1 MVSSLISGSLLFM
14 NLRVRKPPAYFCTA
28 GQMSADEAEKRQE
41 IDGRENLVYSA
52 RNCVQFISLRSFHRI
67 IKLCEEPVMAS
78 DRQDLFRKIPGVDR
92 LLLDPR
98 LEEASSRS
106 PRTLLLKA
114 IHLVLDQLRDAI
126 GEGGDISKEDLELES
141 VARRVLGELERI
153 SKPSLRHVINAT
165 GVVVHTNLGRS
176 LMAESVLRRFRPLSG
191 GYSNLEYDLEAGRRG
206 SRYVHVEELL
216 MELTGA
222 EAAMV
227 VNNNAAAVLICLD
240 TLARGGEVVVSRGQL
255 VEIGGSFRIPDV
267 MRKSGATMV
276 EVGTTNKTHLSD
288 YEQVIGPDT
297 ALLLKVHKSNFQ
309 VVGFTEDVPMTDLV
323 DLGKRYNIPVME
335 DLGSGCLVDLSKY
348 GLVKEPTVQETLA
361 RGADVISFSGDKL
374 LGGPQAGIILG
385 RKSIVDA
392 IRKNQLNRAL
402 RIDKLTLFALEE
414 TLRLYRDEHTA
425 VRLIPTLRMMLGTYR
440 DMVRKAE
447 RLRKMIG
454 SPGSRSFTLEM
465 EDGSSRPGGGSL
477 PLLELPTRLLC
488 LVPRER
494 DAQFMER
501 WLRAYDP
508 PIIVRIEKERVA
520 LDVRTIQ
527 SREFTTVA
535 EAVRSLAK
543 TRG

>member
-1 MVSSLISGSLLFM
+1 MRNG
-14 NLRVRKPPAYFCTA
+14 K
-28 GQMSADEAEKRQE
+28 QE
-41 IDGRENLVYSA
+41 
-52 RNCVQFISLRSFHRI
+52 
-67 IKLCEEPVMAS
+67 
-78 DRQDLFRKIPGVDR
+78 LFRRLPGVDR
-92 LLLDPR
+92 LLMQDALERAASKYPR
-98 LEEASSRS
+98 N
-106 PRTLLLKA
+106 LLLKA
-114 IHLVLDQLRDAI
+114 IHLVLDQLREAI
-126 GEGGDISKEDLELES
+126 GKGKDIRAEDLEAGLVVE
-141 VARRVLGELERI
+141 RVLKELDRI
-153 SKPSLRHVINAT
+153 SRPSLRHVINAT

-191 GYSNLEYDLEAGRRG
+191 GYSNLEYDLKEGTRG
-206 SRYVHVEELL
+206 SRYVHVEALL

-240 TLARGGEVVVSRGQL
+240 TLARGREVVVSRGQL

-276 EVGTTNKTHLSD
+276 EVGTTNKTHLFD

-323 DLGKRYNIPVME
+323 DLGKRYGIPVME
-335 DLGSGCLVDLSKY
+335 DLGSGSLVDFSRY

-361 RGADVISFSGDKL
+361 QGADVVSFSGDKL

-402 RIDKLTLFALEE
+402 RIDKLTLLALEE
-414 TLRLYRDEHTA
+414 TLRLYRDEKTA
-425 VRLIPTLRMMLGTYR
+425 IRVIPTLRMMLGTYR
-440 DMVRKAE
+440 EMVRKAE

-454 SPGSRSFTLEM
+454 NPGSRSFRIEL
-465 EDGSSRPGGGSL
+465 EDGNSRAGGGSL

-501 WLRAYDP
+501 RLRAYNP
-508 PIIVRIEKERVA
+508 PVIARVERERVV

-527 SREFTTVA
+527 SREFMTVA